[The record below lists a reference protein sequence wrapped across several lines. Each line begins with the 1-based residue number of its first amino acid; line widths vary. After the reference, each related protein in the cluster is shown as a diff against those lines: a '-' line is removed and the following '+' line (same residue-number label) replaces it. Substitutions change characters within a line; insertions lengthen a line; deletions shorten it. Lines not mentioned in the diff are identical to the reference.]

1 LTVQETVAGVAKTPW
16 RAVAKGDGSCKRL
29 DAHVLGMV
37 MAIATIFELLELLQ
51 CGVVV
56 SLHQ

>member
-1 LTVQETVAGVAKTPW
+1 MSLTVQETVAGVAKTPW

-51 CGVVV
+51 
-56 SLHQ
+56 